1 MKVFKI
7 VYSYRAGKEQ
17 FPKAEIY
24 NIAVIK
30 NCILDWRLVILKK
43 KCVSYKYIGKSST
56 NGSHVTLKH
65 LCTTYLYMFQTSY
78 DLLNI
83 FKRLGYI
90 DYWRGIWGNSEC
102 DGEMVKRKQSDKGY
116 TNSDNF
122 YSKYNRIIYKYFF
135 HFMKCVTTEVQNPEV
150 MKLITS
156 PVKQCNYS
164 ATGCLIYLH
173 SFLAFLK

>member
-78 DLLNI
+78 DLLNV

-90 DYWRGIWGNSEC
+90 DYWRGI
-102 DGEMVKRKQSDKGY
+102 
-116 TNSDNF
+116 
-122 YSKYNRIIYKYFF
+122 
-135 HFMKCVTTEVQNPEV
+135 
-150 MKLITS
+150 
-156 PVKQCNYS
+156 
-164 ATGCLIYLH
+164 
-173 SFLAFLK
+173 